1 MGFGSIQNG
10 SLENSNTEI
19 SDELVKLIKAQ
30 QAFNG
35 NAKMLETERKATEL
49 LMR

>member
-1 MGFGSIQNG
+1 MGFGYIQNG
-10 SLENSNTEI
+10 SLENSNTDI
-19 SDELVKLIKAQ
+19 SEELVRLIKAQ